1 MMTDPIADMLT
12 RIRNA
17 SNIERPFVEM
27 PATKLKVALA
37 KVLHEEGFVLGYRTG
52 KYVETK
58 TDGGMQKDFQE
69 VTDLGQPHVILQ
81 VYLKYG
87 PDGERVIRHIE
98 RYSKPGRRVYQGY
111 KEVRRVLDGL
121 GIAILS
127 TSKGVMSDREAKKQ
141 KVGGEILCTVW

>member
-17 SNIERPFVEM
+17 NAIERPFVEM
-27 PATKLKVALA
+27 PATKLKVAIA
-37 KVLHEEGFVLGYRTG
+37 KVLLEEGFILGYRTG
-52 KYVETK
+52 KYVTTT
-58 TDGGMQKDFQE
+58 TDAGTHKEFQE
-69 VTDLGQPHVILQ
+69 VDNLAEPRLILQ
-81 VYLKYG
+81 VFLKYG
-87 PDGERVIRHIE
+87 PDGEKVIRHIE

-111 KEVRRVLDGL
+111 KEIKRVLDGL

-127 TSKGVMSDREAKKQ
+127 TSKGVMSDRQARQQ

>member
-17 SNIERPFVEM
+17 NTIERPFVEM

-37 KVLHEEGFVLGYRTG
+37 KVLLEEGFILGYQTG
-52 KYVETK
+52 KYAEREGGQREFKPAET
-58 TDGGMQKDFQE
+58 
-69 VTDLGQPHVILQ
+69 LGEPHMVLQ
-81 VYLKYG
+81 VFLKYG

-98 RYSKPGRRVYQGY
+98 RYSKPGRRVYRGY
-111 KEVRRVLDGL
+111 KEVKRVLDGL